1 MFSLIET
8 HFITTLKYTKSK
20 QNVVKV
26 KHRVQTLA
34 GALLIVNEGRKQI
47 SMLLLISFI
56 SHSLPPNTLPP
67 SPRCPSVDLFSFSL
81 PSPIS
86 PGSWSP

>member
-26 KHRVQTLA
+26 KHRVHTLA
-34 GALLIVNEGRKQI
+34 GALLIVNEGRKRI
-47 SMLLLISFI
+47 PMLLLIRFI
-56 SHSLPPNTLPP
+56 SHFPPPGTLPP
-67 SPRCPSVDLFSFSL
+67 QRCPSVDLFSFSL

>member
-47 SMLLLISFI
+47 PMLLLISFI
-56 SHSLPPNTLPP
+56 SHSPPPKHPP
-67 SPRCPSVDLFSFSL
+67 PPRCPSVDLFSFSL

>member
-56 SHSLPPNTLPP
+56 SHFPPPKHPPPLPKM
-67 SPRCPSVDLFSFSL
+67 SFGGSFF
-81 PSPIS
+81 IS
-86 PGSWSP
+86 ATVSH